1 MTPDAV
7 RRFQFACTAWPM
19 NGDLFTMGTGTKSI
33 SALLLGVVAALS
45 CGCGQTGPDYGS
57 LGLCSVQGTVT
68 LDGTPLEKAL
78 VLFEAADATFSY
90 GLTDGSG
97 HYELMFNSRQPGAMK
112 GSKVVRIWSS
122 RGIPGA
128 SEAGSGEEGED
139 PDDATGGTEGGAA
152 KPAGQERIPAKYNRQ
167 SELTATVEKESET
180 FNFDLR
186 S

>member
-1 MTPDAV
+1 
-7 RRFQFACTAWPM
+7 
-19 NGDLFTMGTGTKSI
+19 MGTGTKRLA
-33 SALLLGVVAALS
+33 ALLLGVFAAIL

-68 LDGTPLEKAL
+68 LDGTPLERAL
-78 VLFEAADATFSY
+78 VQFEAADTTFSY

-97 HYELMFNSRQPGAMK
+97 HYELMFNSRQPGTMK
-112 GSKVVRIWSS
+112 GSKIVRIWSS

-128 SEAGSGEEGED
+128 AEAGSGEEGED
-139 PDDATGGTEGGAA
+139 PDNAVAGVEGGDAA
-152 KPAGQERIPAKYNRQ
+152 KPAGQERVPAKYNRQ
-167 SELTATVEKESET
+167 SKLTANVENESET

>member
-1 MTPDAV
+1 
-7 RRFQFACTAWPM
+7 M
-19 NGDLFTMGTGTKSI
+19 NGDLLPMGTGTKRLA
-33 SALLLGVVAALS
+33 ALLLGVFAAIL

-112 GSKVVRIWSS
+112 GSKTVRIWSS

-128 SEAGSGEEGED
+128 SEAGGGEEGAE
-139 PDDATGGTEGGAA
+139 PDDAVGGVEEGGAA
-152 KPAGQERIPAKYNRQ
+152 KPAVAERVPAKYNRQ
-167 SELTATVEKESET
+167 SELTATVERESET
-180 FNFDLR
+180 FDFDLR